1 MQISEI
7 RIKLV
12 GNRTDRLKAFCT
24 ITFDN
29 AFVVRDLKIIEGADG
44 YFVAMPSRKLTDR
57 CPSCGAKNHLR
68 ARFCSDCGARLPE
81 NRTHRSTG
89 GRTKLHADVAHPVN
103 SESRNYIQSAIVDA
117 FHQELELAQQPG
129 YKPTELGDDYEDE
142 FGHDYHR
149 AEPRA
154 AAPPPAYEPPAPSY
168 EPPAPSYEPP
178 TPSYEPP
185 APSHE
190 PAAPSYEPPAPP
202 PLEPP
207 SEPSEPER
215 NSGFGDGIM

>member
-29 AFVVRDLKIIEGADG
+29 AFVVRDLKIIEGADA

-57 CPSCGAKNHLR
+57 CPACGSKNHLR

-81 NRTHRSTG
+81 NRAHRNVG

-103 SESRNYIQSAIVDA
+103 SESRNYIQSAIIDA
-117 FHQELELAQQPG
+117 FRQELELSQQPG
-129 YKPTELGDDYEDE
+129 YQPTELGDDYEDQY
-142 FGHDYHR
+142 GHDYHHTDSR
-149 AEPRA
+149 R
-154 AAPPPAYEPPAPSY
+154 
-168 EPPAPSYEPP
+168 
-178 TPSYEPP
+178 
-185 APSHE
+185 
-190 PAAPSYEPPAPP
+190 PAPP
-202 PLEPP
+202 PTEPTQYAEPTELSEPTEPAEPAEPTPPAEPP
-207 SEPSEPER
+207 AEPSEKEKDTDF
-215 NSGFGDGIM
+215 SEGIM